1 MFCGRAPTT
10 IGTTKNTA
18 ANTDRPAAVLRSS
31 APRARPMTAT
41 TVRYNDEPTTVCST
55 PGSVSEITEPPR
67 EETRAVAAKKST
79 NAHTMVTGS
88 TRPASTISFAH
99 STGSRDGTTASVA
112 RIIPVPY
119 SPLNASTPTTP
130 TTSWA
135 NNTPSRATDTP
146 LAAVLPAETWYGV
159 PDAAIAAPRPTI
171 STAAVS
177 AHHRVERSARSL
189 VHSARTT
196 RTWVTGPATV
206 AGAGFAS
213 AGASPVPMTAL
224 IASLRRGTRCCPW

>member
-10 IGTTKNTA
+10 IGMTKNTA

-67 EETRAVAAKKST
+67 EDTRAVAAKKSA
-79 NAHTMVTGS
+79 NAHTRVTGS
-88 TRPASTISFAH
+88 TRPTSTITLAH

-130 TTSWA
+130 STSWA
-135 NNTPSRATDTP
+135 NNTPSRAVDTP
-146 LAAVLPAETWYGV
+146 SAAVLAAETWYAV
-159 PDAAIAAPRPTI
+159 PDPAIAAPRPTM

-177 AHHRVERSARSL
+177 THHRVERSARSL
-189 VHSARTT
+189 AHSDRTT

-206 AGAGFAS
+206 AGPGLAC
-213 AGASPVPMTAL
+213 VTAL
-224 IASLRRGTRCCPW
+224 IGLLRRGIRCCPW

>member
-10 IGTTKNTA
+10 IGMTKNTA

-55 PGSVSEITEPPR
+55 PGSVSESTEPPR
-67 EETRAVAAKKST
+67 EDTRAVAAKKSA
-79 NAHTMVTGS
+79 NAHSRVTGS
-88 TRPASTISFAH
+88 TRPASTISLAH

-130 TTSWA
+130 RTSWA
-135 NNTPSRATDTP
+135 NSTPSSAVDIP
-146 LAAVLPAETWYGV
+146 AAAVLAADTWDAV
-159 PDAAIAAPRPTI
+159 PDPAIRAPRPTI
-171 STAAVS
+171 STAVIS
-177 AHHRVERSARSL
+177 VHHRVERSARNF
-189 VHSARTT
+189 VHSARMT
-196 RTWVTGPATV
+196 RTCVTGPATV
-206 AGAGFAS
+206 AGAG
-213 AGASPVPMTAL
+213 AGAGA
-224 IASLRRGTRCCPW
+224 ACAG

>member
-10 IGTTKNTA
+10 IGMTKNTA

-31 APRARPMTAT
+31 TPRARPMMTT

-55 PGSVSEITEPPR
+55 PGSVSESTEPPR
-67 EETRAVAAKKST
+67 EDSIAAAAKKST
-79 NAHTMVTGS
+79 NAHTRVTGS
-88 TRPASTISFAH
+88 ASPASTITLAH
-99 STGSRDGTTASVA
+99 RTGSRDGTTASVA

-130 TTSWA
+130 STSWA

-146 LAAVLPAETWYGV
+146 FAAESPGETWYAV
-159 PDAAIAAPRPTI
+159 PDPAIRAPRPTMR
-171 STAAVS
+171 TAAVS
-177 AHHRVERSARSL
+177 VHHRVERSARSL

-206 AGAGFAS
+206 TGVGALCADTGLVS
-213 AGASPVPMTAL
+213 MTAL
-224 IASLRRGTRCCPW
+224 IGLLRRGTRCCPW